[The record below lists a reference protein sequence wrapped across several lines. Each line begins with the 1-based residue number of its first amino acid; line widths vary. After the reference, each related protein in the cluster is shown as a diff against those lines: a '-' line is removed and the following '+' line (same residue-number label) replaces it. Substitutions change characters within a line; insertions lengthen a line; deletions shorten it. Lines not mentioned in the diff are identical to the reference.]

1 MDSGAAFGVW
11 STVRFETILQ
21 SILKILL
28 QTFLWLLTTTLN
40 KPTKQLHISLNIE
53 KIVLFEGV
61 KILNELRGLFKI
73 HLLVVYY
80 LLDLFVLSALD

>member
-1 MDSGAAFGVW
+1 MRV
-11 STVRFETILQ
+11 
-21 SILKILL
+21 
-28 QTFLWLLTTTLN
+28 LN
-40 KPTKQLHISLNIE
+40 VE

-80 LLDLFVLSALD
+80 LLDLFVLSALDELLKVFLELVN